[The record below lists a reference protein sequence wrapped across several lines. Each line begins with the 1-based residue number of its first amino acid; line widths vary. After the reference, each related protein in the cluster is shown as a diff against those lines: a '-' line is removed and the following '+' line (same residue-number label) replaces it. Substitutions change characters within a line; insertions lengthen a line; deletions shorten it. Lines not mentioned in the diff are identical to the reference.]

1 MTDST
6 AQIPLLIGVTGHRD
20 LVEDELAP
28 LRHAVRQYLVSL
40 QKLFPE
46 APLQVVSSLSAGAD
60 LLVAEEAL
68 AAGIECIAVLPL
80 PLELYRADFTS
91 AAELEGFDAALARCR
106 QRIVCPLSAD
116 ATLAEL
122 AQPGPKRDAQ
132 YARAGELI
140 AGAAF
145 ILLALWDG
153 RSAQNAAAGT
163 ASTVEFRL
171 ARRAWLG
178 TAERPAQQ
186 DLLPNLPPDF
196 VYHIVVSRQDSP
208 PLAGLM
214 PLQAGYRSNAQSPLE
229 APFPAAA
236 ALIGLRTSELNKT
249 LRRHARAIR
258 RHNEEVQLTGELAA
272 PPANVVA
279 VAQLFSAVDWYAM
292 RMRRSVMR
300 CLYATSALMMLMGI
314 FFLIYSD
321 HRQNCAFCHYSI
333 VAFLAAFLGLLGLN
347 RLAAARHWHRRHLE
361 SRALAEGLR
370 VELFWAVA
378 GVDREGMLAPHR
390 ALLKQADPG
399 LEWIPNAARVAS
411 LMLADLQ
418 STGIAGGVEFAIR
431 RWVGSP
437 NEQNSHSQQLRY
449 YGQASRA
456 RGALATVAE
465 RVAEVAVIIGVCLA
479 VVLGGEELLL
489 GGSQSTEVLLF
500 GIGVFSLLAAVV
512 DALVH
517 KTAERE
523 LQRQYSYMHDVFLAA
538 HDRLVAARSDD
549 ERRSIL
555 AQLGRAALA
564 EHAAWLL
571 IHRDRPIDRSR
582 LQ

>member
-1 MTDST
+1 VSDSP

-20 LVEDELAP
+20 LVADEQEQ
-28 LRHAVRQYLVSL
+28 LRLAVRRFLVAL
-40 QKLFPE
+40 QERFPDS
-46 APLQVVSSLSAGAD
+46 PVQVVSSLSAGAD
-60 LLVAEEAL
+60 LLVAEVAL

-80 PLELYRADFTS
+80 PLEHYRPDFTT
-91 AAELEGFDAALARCR
+91 AGEAERFDAALNRCR
-106 QRIVCPLSAD
+106 QHIICPLAAD
-116 ATLAEL
+116 VSLAEL

-153 RSAQNAAAGT
+153 RPAVNAAGT
-163 ASTVEFRL
+163 AGTVEFRL

-178 TAERPAQQ
+178 TVERPAQHE
-186 DLLPNLPPDF
+186 LLPNLPPDF
-196 VYHIVVSRQDSP
+196 VYHIVTSRSGSP

-214 PLQAGYRSNAQSPLE
+214 PLQEGYRCNSQGPLE
-229 APFPAAA
+229 APFPATAT
-236 ALIGLRTSELNKT
+236 LIGLRTSELNQK
-249 LRRHARAIR
+249 LRRHAPAIR
-258 RHNEEVQLTGELAA
+258 RHTEEVQLTAELAA
-272 PPANVVA
+272 PPPNVVA
-279 VAQLFSAVDWYAM
+279 VAQLFGAVDWYAM
-292 RMRRSVMR
+292 RMRRCVMR
-300 CLYATSALMMLMGI
+300 WLYTTSILMVLMGI
-314 FFLIYSD
+314 FFLLYSEPPPD
-321 HRQNCAFCHYSI
+321 CSLCRYSI
-333 VAFLAAFLGLLGLN
+333 LVFLGAFLTVLGLN
-347 RLAAARHWHRRHLE
+347 RVAAARHWHRRHLE

-378 GVDREGMLAPHR
+378 GVAREGMPAPHR
-390 ALLKQADPG
+390 ELLKQADPG

-411 LMLADLQ
+411 LMLADVR

-431 RWVGSP
+431 RWVGSF
-437 NEQNSHSQQLRY
+437 NEQSSHSQQLRY

-456 RGALATVAE
+456 RGALATLAE
-465 RVAEVAVIIGVCLA
+465 RVAGVAVIIGVSLA
-479 VVLGGEELLL
+479 AILAAEEWL
-489 GGSQSTEVLLF
+489 GGSRSTEVLLL
-500 GIGVFSLLAAVV
+500 GIGGFSLLAAVV

-523 LQRQYSYMHDVFLAA
+523 LQRQYSYMHDVFVAA
-538 HDRLVAARSDD
+538 HDRLVAAHSDD
-549 ERRSIL
+549 ERRAIL

-564 EHAAWLL
+564 EHAAWLH

>member
-1 MTDST
+1 VTDSI

-20 LVEDELAP
+20 LVADELEQ
-28 LRHAVRQYLVSL
+28 LRQAVRRFLGAL
-40 QKLFPE
+40 QERFPDS
-46 APLQVVSSLSAGAD
+46 PLQVVSSLGAGAD

-80 PLELYRADFTS
+80 PLELYRADFES
-91 AAELEGFDAALARCR
+91 AAEIERFEAVLTRCR
-106 QRIVCPLSAD
+106 QRIICPPPAD
-116 ATLAEL
+116 LTLAEL
-122 AQPGPKRDAQ
+122 ASPGPKRDAQ

-140 AGAAF
+140 AGSAF

-153 RSAQNAAAGT
+153 RPSVNTAGT

-178 TAERPAQQ
+178 SAERPAQQ

-196 VYHIVVSRQDSP
+196 VYHIVVSRRDSP

-214 PLQAGYRSNAQSPLE
+214 PLQAGYRCNTQGPLE
-229 APFPAAA
+229 APFPATA

-258 RHNEEVQLTGELAA
+258 RHNEKVQLTGELAA
-272 PPANVVA
+272 PPPNVVA
-279 VAQLFSAVDWYAM
+279 VAQLFGAVDWYAV
-292 RMRRSVMR
+292 RLRRSVMQW
-300 CLYATSALMMLMGI
+300 LYATSALMVLMGI
-314 FFLIYSD
+314 FFLLYSD
-321 HRQNCAFCHYSI
+321 RPPDCGLCRYSI
-333 VAFLAAFLGLLGLN
+333 LAFLAAFLALLGLN

-378 GVDREGMLAPHR
+378 GVAREGMTAPHR

-418 STGIAGGVEFAIR
+418 STGIAGGVEFATR
-431 RWVGSP
+431 RWVGKL
-437 NEQNSHSQQLRY
+437 NEQTSQGQQLRY

-456 RGALATVAE
+456 RGALATLAE
-465 RVAEVAVIIGVCLA
+465 RVAGIAVIIGVCLA
-479 VVLGGEELLL
+479 AILGGEEWL
-489 GGSQSTEVLLF
+489 GGSRSANVLLF

>member
-1 MTDST
+1 LP
-6 AQIPLLIGVTGHRD
+6 AG
-20 LVEDELAP
+20 
-28 LRHAVRQYLVSL
+28 VSL
-40 QKLFPE
+40 
-46 APLQVVSSLSAGAD
+46 
-60 LLVAEEAL
+60 AE
-68 AAGIECIAVLPL
+68 IA
-80 PLELYRADFTS
+80 
-91 AAELEGFDAALARCR
+91 
-106 QRIVCPLSAD
+106 QRGSM
-116 ATLAEL
+116 
-122 AQPGPKRDAQ
+122 RDAQ
-132 YARAGELI
+132 YAQAGELI

-153 RSAQNAAAGT
+153 RPAENVAGT
-163 ASTVEFRL
+163 AGTVESRL
-171 ARRAWLG
+171 SRRAWLG

-196 VYHIVVSRQDSP
+196 VYHIVVSRQGSP

-214 PLQAGYRSNAQSPLE
+214 PLQAGYRSSMQGPLE
-229 APFPAAA
+229 APFPTTAS
-236 ALIGLRTSELNKT
+236 LIGLRTSELNKT
-249 LRRHARAIR
+249 LRRKARAIQ
-258 RHNEEVQLTGELAA
+258 RHNEEIQLTGELAA

-279 VAQLFSAVDWYAM
+279 VARLFSAVDWYAM

-300 CLYATSALMMLMGI
+300 CVYATSALMMLMGI

-321 HRQNCAFCHYSI
+321 HRNNCVLCHYSI
-333 VAFLAAFLGLLGLN
+333 LAFLAAFLTLLGLN
-347 RLAAARHWHRRHLE
+347 RLSAARHWHRRHLE

-378 GVDREGMLAPHR
+378 GVAREGMPAPHR

-399 LEWIPNAARVAS
+399 LEWIPNAARAAS
-411 LMLADLQ
+411 LMLADVQ

-431 RWVGSP
+431 RWVGSISDR
-437 NEQNSHSQQLRY
+437 NSQSQQLRY

-456 RGALATVAE
+456 RGALATLAE
-465 RVAEVAVIIGVCLA
+465 RVAGVAVIIGVGLA
-479 VVLGGEELLL
+479 AILGAEELLL
-489 GGSQSTEVLLF
+489 GGSKSTELMLF
-500 GIGVFSLLAAVV
+500 GIGLFSLLAAVV

-538 HDRLVAARSDD
+538 HDRLVAARTDD

>member
-1 MTDST
+1 M
-6 AQIPLLIGVTGHRD
+6 
-20 LVEDELAP
+20 
-28 LRHAVRQYLVSL
+28 
-40 QKLFPE
+40 
-46 APLQVVSSLSAGAD
+46 QVVSSLSAGAD
-60 LLVAEEAL
+60 LVVAEEAL
-68 AAGIECIAVLPL
+68 AIGIECIAVLPL
-80 PLELYRADFTS
+80 PLELYRSDFAS
-91 AAELEGFDAALARCR
+91 AAELDRFEAALTRCR
-106 QRIVCPLSAD
+106 QRIVCPLPAD
-116 ATLAEL
+116 VTLAQL
-122 AQPGPKRDAQ
+122 ALAGPKRDVQ
-132 YARAGELI
+132 YARAGELV

-153 RSAQNAAAGT
+153 RPAVNSAGT

-178 TAERPAQQ
+178 TSDRTAQQ

-196 VYHIVVSRQDSP
+196 VYHIVVSRRDSP
-208 PLAGLM
+208 PLEGLL
-214 PLQAGYRSNAQSPLE
+214 PLQAGYRCNAQGPLE
-229 APFPAAA
+229 APFPSTA

-258 RHNEEVQLTGELAA
+258 RHDEKVQLTGDLAA

-279 VAQLFSAVDWYAM
+279 VAQLFSAVDWYAV

-300 CLYATSALMMLMGI
+300 WLYATSSLMVLMGV
-314 FFLIYSD
+314 FFLLYSD
-321 HRQNCAFCHYSI
+321 KPADCRWCRYSI
-333 VAFLAAFLGLLGLN
+333 LAFLAAFLTLLGLN

-378 GVDREGMLAPHR
+378 GVAREGMPAPHR

-411 LMLADLQ
+411 LMLADVQ
-418 STGIAGGVEFAIR
+418 PTGIAGGVEFATR
-431 RWVGSP
+431 RWVGSL
-437 NEQNSHSQQLRY
+437 NEQTSHSQQLQY

-456 RGALATVAE
+456 RGSLARLAE
-465 RVAEVAVIIGVCLA
+465 RTAGVAVIIGVCLA
-479 VVLGGEELLL
+479 AVLGGQEWLD
-489 GGSQSTEVLLF
+489 GSAPSQPLLF
-500 GIGVFSLLAAVV
+500 SIGVFSLLAAVI

>member
-20 LVEDELAP
+20 LVADELEQ
-28 LRHAVRQYLVSL
+28 LRQAVRRFLVAL
-40 QKLFPE
+40 QERFPD

-80 PLELYRADFTS
+80 PLELYRSDFAS
-91 AAELEGFDAALARCR
+91 AAEIERVEAVLTRCR
-106 QRIVCPLSAD
+106 QRIICPLPAD
-116 ATLAEL
+116 VTLADL
-122 AQPGPKRDAQ
+122 AEPGPARDAQ
-132 YARAGELI
+132 YARAGEII

-153 RSAQNAAAGT
+153 RPSVNVAGT

-196 VYHIVVSRQDSP
+196 VYHIVVSRSDSP
-208 PLAGLM
+208 PLAGLL
-214 PLQAGYRSNAQSPLE
+214 PLQAGYRCNVRGPLE
-229 APFPAAA
+229 APFPATA
-236 ALIGLRTSELNKT
+236 ALIGLRTSELNRT
-249 LRRHARAIR
+249 LRRHSRAIQ
-258 RHNEEVQLTGELAA
+258 RHNEKVQLTGELAA

-279 VAQLFSAVDWYAM
+279 VAQLFGAVDWYAV

-300 CLYATSALMMLMGI
+300 WLYTTSALMMLMGV

-321 HRQNCAFCHYSI
+321 QPPDCSLCRYSI
-333 VAFLAAFLGLLGLN
+333 LAFLGAFLTLLGFN

-378 GVDREGMLAPHR
+378 GVAREGMPAPHR

-399 LEWIPNAARVAS
+399 LEWIPNAARAAS
-411 LMLADLQ
+411 LMLADVQ

-431 RWVGSP
+431 RWVGDH
-437 NEQNSHSQQLRY
+437 NDQTSHSQQLRY

-456 RGALATVAE
+456 RGALATLAE
-465 RVAEVAVIIGVCLA
+465 RVAGAAVIIGVCLA
-479 VVLGGEELLL
+479 AILGGKELL
-489 GGSQSTEVLLF
+489 GMSRSTEVVLF